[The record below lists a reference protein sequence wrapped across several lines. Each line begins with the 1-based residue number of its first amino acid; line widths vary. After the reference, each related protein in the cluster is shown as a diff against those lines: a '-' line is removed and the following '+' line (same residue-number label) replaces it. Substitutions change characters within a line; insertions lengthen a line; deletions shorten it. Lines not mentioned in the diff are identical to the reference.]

1 MFQTFRNA
9 WKIEELRK
17 KILFTLLILLL
28 YRLGNA
34 VPVPDVN
41 TAALS
46 DYFTVLQNTVLGLYN
61 TMSGGAFSM
70 ATIFALSIQPY
81 INASIIIQLLCI
93 AIPAL
98 ERLSKEGG
106 EEGRKKIGAITRYS
120 TVGIGLLQ
128 GLGYFVLIKNNGL
141 LNANAEGIWPAIVII
156 MTFTAGSALVMWL
169 GEQITEFG
177 IGNGISVILFASIVS
192 RFPTGI
198 GTMITNAING
208 FTKWWIVALM
218 LIGALLMIVMIVF
231 VSNAERRIPV
241 QYAKRVVGRKMYGG
255 QSSYIPLRVDASGVL
270 PLIFASSIMQFP
282 SIILGFFPNSAI
294 NLWWTS
300 HVSMYSFGYQVIF
313 ALMIVGF
320 TYFYSSMT
328 FNPGD
333 IAKSIKENGGSIP
346 GIRQGKPTEEYIRK
360 ISTRIN
366 LFDGIYL
373 AVLACLPTALA
384 AICGL
389 SLPFAAS
396 SLLIAVSVATE
407 TTKQIESE
415 LMMHHYKGFLK

>member
-1 MFQTFRNA
+1 MLETLRNA
-9 WKIEELRK
+9 WKIVDLRK
-17 KILFTLLILLL
+17 KLL
-28 YRLGNA
+28 YTVGMLLVYRLLCFVPTPGVDLATVQA
-34 VPVPDVN
+34 V
-41 TAALS
+41 AANFGLL
-46 DYFTVLQNTVLGLYN
+46 DYINSMTGSNLANFTI
-61 TMSGGAFSM
+61 M
-70 ATIFALSIQPY
+70 AMGITPY
-81 INASIIIQLLCI
+81 INASIIMQLLCV
-93 AIPAL
+93 AIPKL
-98 ERLSKEGG
+98 EELQKEG
-106 EEGRKKIGAITRYS
+106 EEGRKKIAQITRFV
-120 TVGIGLLQ
+120 TVGLGFLQAVALSAGLGAAHGFGSHVLIGLCLAA
-128 GLGYFVLIKNNGL
+128 G
-141 LNANAEGIWPAIVII
+141 
-156 MTFTAGSALVMWL
+156 TALAMWI
-169 GEQITEFG
+169 GERITKEG
-177 IGNGISVILFASIVS
+177 IGNGISLLIMAGIIANIAGFVTSMVASLFNFEAIAS
-192 RFPTGI
+192 G
-198 GTMITNAING
+198 AINP
-208 FTKWWIVALM
+208 WLYIPIV
-218 LIGALLMIVMIVF
+218 LISLVLIVGVVF
-231 VSNAERRIPV
+231 VNRGERRIPV

-384 AICGL
+384 AIAGL